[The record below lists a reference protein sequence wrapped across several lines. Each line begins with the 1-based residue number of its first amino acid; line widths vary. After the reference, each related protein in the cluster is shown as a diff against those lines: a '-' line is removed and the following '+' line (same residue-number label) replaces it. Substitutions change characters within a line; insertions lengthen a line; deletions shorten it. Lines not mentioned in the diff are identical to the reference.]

1 MVLKLFLM
9 FALAVSASLSVAAE
23 WRVTPDGEP
32 LQAVLDAA
40 PEGARIIVSPGL
52 YTGNFRVTR
61 TVELIGEPGA
71 ILDGNGTG
79 HVLHVAAPGARIQ
92 GLHLRNGG
100 ADLTDMDAALFVDRL
115 STGIVIEDNRI
126 EARGFGMWL
135 DSVHEAQV
143 IRNRVSG
150 DTSIRSVDR
159 GNGIHLYD
167 VRDSEV
173 IENEVWETRDGI
185 YIDISNHNRLIGN
198 YLHSQR
204 YGIHYMFSQ
213 YNEVLNNFSRDN
225 RLGFAL
231 MQSRYLTVIGNVS
244 DGDQNYGFLL
254 NFIVD
259 SVLAENVSINA
270 QRGGTPGVADGH
282 GITGAEGKAL
292 FVYNALFNDI
302 RDNLFANTE
311 IGIHLTAGSEN
322 NTFHGNAFIGNQT
335 QVKYVANRQQEWSHE
350 GRGNYWSDYLGWDL
364 SGDGIGDLPY
374 EPNDSVD
381 RLVWKYPLAK
391 VLMNSPAVQVLRWV
405 QREFPILRPAGV
417 RDSYPM
423 MRPPEHFLEMLK

>member
-1 MVLKLFLM
+1 MVVKLLLM
-9 FALAVSASLSVAAE
+9 FALAVSAFSALAAE
-23 WRVTPDGEP
+23 WRVSAEGEP
-32 LQAVLDAA
+32 LQAVLDRA
-40 PEGARIIVSPGL
+40 PEGARVLVSPGV
-52 YTGNFRVTR
+52 YSGNFRITR
-61 TVELIGEPGA
+61 TVALVGEPGA
-71 ILDGNGTG
+71 ILDGGG
-79 HVLHVAAPGARIQ
+79 HGRVLHVAAPGARIE

-100 ADLTDMDAALFVDRL
+100 ADLTRMDAAIFVDRAA
-115 STGIVIEDNRI
+115 TGVVIEGNRI

-135 DSVHEAQV
+135 DSVHEARV
-143 IRNRVSG
+143 IGNRVSG
-150 DTSIRSVDR
+150 DTRIRSVDR

-173 IENEVWETRDGI
+173 IGNEVWEARDGI
-185 YIDISNHNRLIGN
+185 YIDISNHNRLVGN
-198 YLHSQR
+198 TLHNQR

-213 YNEVLNNFSRDN
+213 HNEVLNNHSRDN

-231 MQSRYLTVIGNVS
+231 MQSRYLTVVGNVS

-259 SVLAENVSINA
+259 SVLADNVSINA
-270 QRGGTPGVADGH
+270 QRGGTPGVTDGH

-364 SGDGIGDLPY
+364 SGNGIGDIPY

-381 RLVWKYPLAK
+381 KLLWTYPLAK

-423 MRPPEHFLEMLK
+423 MRPPERFLEMLK